1 MSSYATCTIA
11 GVSLVDGAAACK
23 NHILDGAN
31 LRPTHIGVNRY
42 SASGAVF
49 SQVLALSAIGAKFGV
64 KSVFLP
70 ASVLS
75 AVIAAINSAMLSAG
89 SFPVVCAD
97 EIQSFT
103 KTCVPDYEAGWVT
116 YPGEQRTDSRAIK
129 DVVFRFVVV
138 A

>member
-1 MSSYATCTIA
+1 MSMYAVVTIA

-31 LRPTHIGVNRY
+31 LRPNHIGVNRY

-49 SQVLALSAIGAKFGV
+49 SQVLALSAIGAKFGI

-70 ASVLS
+70 ASVLT
-75 AVIAAINSAMLSAG
+75 AVINAVNTAMLSTG

-103 KTCVPDYEAGWVT
+103 KTCTPDFDGAWVT